1 MEQDDRRRTLLHR
14 DAMDVVLTWGPE
26 RAEPE
31 DERLQRRQPTATDAE
46 RDAALATAREVLR
59 RAEGL
64 APTLKGMGPVD
75 DTVAAVRRDHP
86 WLDDELWSRAA
97 NQGMYFD
104 WRDNGR

>member
-1 MEQDDRRRTLLHR
+1 MTDDADGLRR
-14 DAMDVVLTWGPE
+14 DALDVVLTWGPE

-31 DERLQRRQPTATDAE
+31 ELRLARRRPAATAEDRT
-46 RDAALATAREVLR
+46 AALQDAHEVLR

-64 APTLKGMGPVD
+64 APALKG
-75 DTVAAVRRDHP
+75 VADVEDSVWAVRRDHP

>member
-1 MEQDDRRRTLLHR
+1 
-14 DAMDVVLTWGPE
+14 MDVVLTWGPE

-31 DERLQRRQPTATDAE
+31 ADRLQRRQPDTTDTE
-46 RDAALATAREVLR
+46 RDAALAAAHDVLR

-64 APTLKGMGPVD
+64 APVLKGLGPVED
-75 DTVAAVRRDHP
+75 SVAAVRRDHP
-86 WLDDELWSRAA
+86 WLDDEFWSRAA

>member
-1 MEQDDRRRTLLHR
+1 MTPDLYR

-31 DERLQRRQPTATDAE
+31 EERLARRRPAASDEE
-46 RDAALATAREVLR
+46 RTAALAAAHEVLR
-59 RAEGL
+59 RTEGL
-64 APTLKGMGPVD
+64 APMLKGLGPVED
-75 DTVAAVRRDHP
+75 SVTAVRRDHP